1 MKFDHIS
8 TATTQFLSQESVS
21 KNPTSLPK
29 YFQDRVVSKTNH
41 GGEADTVV
49 MISDSAFKKFARS
62 QYRAPKISFELDSE
76 SNDIVVNMVDPES
89 GEVIRQIPDEKT
101 QVLSERIH
109 EFQKLFLKV
118 R

>member
-1 MKFDHIS
+1 
-8 TATTQFLSQESVS
+8 
-21 KNPTSLPK
+21 
-29 YFQDRVVSKTNH
+29 
-41 GGEADTVV
+41 
-49 MISDSAFKKFARS
+49 
-62 QYRAPKISFELDSE
+62 
-76 SNDIVVNMVDPES
+76 VVNMVDPES